1 MIQLLSHYQFQEL
14 RWMPVD
20 PVLLEIA
27 FDQEGKAVPRDIAVI
42 TSAKKAY
49 YAVR

>member
-27 FDQEGKAVPRDIAVI
+27 FDQEGKAVPRDIAI

-49 YAVR
+49 YALR